1 MDLPQAVAWVGTPEH
16 FQQLVDD
23 VKRQT
28 AVRREQNTPVTFELK
43 GVTGSVSLTLVFPK
57 SVAAKRKRPTVEGGE
72 LRPDGKPHLLFA
84 HRLGGVP
91 EAIQAGLEREGARQR
106 ASNMH
111 FQGKVFTDDGK
122 LVEALVG
129 KAWSVALKDATARQP
144 WKDEAVRCNH
154 SRLNVRWDGL
164 KTAAAA
170 SQELKAFIDGFAAD
184 EGGVPSESAKGSE
197 SSGGGES
204 GPGSE

>member
-1 MDLPQAVAWVGTPEH
+1 MDLPHAVAWVGTPEQ

-28 AVRREQNTPVTFELK
+28 AVRREQNTAVTFELK
-43 GVTGSVSLTLVFPK
+43 GVTGSVSLAIVFPK
-57 SVAAKRKRPTVEGGE
+57 SVAAKRKRTSVESGE

-84 HRLGGVP
+84 NRLGGVP
-91 EAIQAGLEREGARQR
+91 EAIQAGLEHEGARQR

-111 FQGKVFTDDGK
+111 FQSKVFTDDGK

-154 SRLNVRWDGL
+154 SRLNAHWDGL

-184 EGGVPSESAKGSE
+184 EGGGPSESAKGSE